1 MKIVGLTGGIGSG
14 KTTVG
19 NIFKRLKIPVY
30 DSDSR
35 AKALYAEST
44 ELRKQVEEE
53 FGADIYTGD
62 QINRGKLAAI
72 VFQDKSKLEVL
83 NGLVHPVLNLDFEHW
98 ANAQEAPYVIREAAI
113 LLESGGY
120 KACDAIIVVT
130 ANESIRIAR
139 VQARDEAT
147 AEQVKAR
154 IQNQWSDQ
162 KRLEYADYEIRNNGE
177 ESLIDQVMQIHEELK
192 AVK

>member
-1 MKIVGLTGGIGSG
+1 MKVVGLTGGIGSG

-19 NIFKRLKIPVY
+19 NIFKRLGIPVY

-35 AKALYAEST
+35 AKALYT
-44 ELRKQVEEE
+44 ENADLRKRVEEE
-53 FGADIYTGD
+53 FGADIYYKD
-62 QINRGKLAAI
+62 QIDRAKLAAI

-83 NGLVHPVLNLDFEHW
+83 NGLVHPVLNFDFEHW
-98 ANAQEAPYVIREAAI
+98 ANSQEASYVIREAAI

-120 KACDAIIVVT
+120 KVCDAIVVVT
-130 ANESIRIAR
+130 ADESIRIAR
-139 VQARDEAT
+139 VRVRDGAT
-147 AEQVKAR
+147 PEQVKAR

-192 AVK
+192 SGK

>member
-1 MKIVGLTGGIGSG
+1 MKVVGLTGGIGSG

-19 NIFKRLKIPVY
+19 NIFKRLGIPIY

-35 AKALYAEST
+35 AKALYT
-44 ELRKQVEEE
+44 ENADLRKRVEEE
-53 FGADIYTGD
+53 FGADIYSRD
-62 QINRGKLAAI
+62 QIDRAKLAAI

-83 NGLVHPVLNLDFEHW
+83 NGLVHPVLNFDFEHW
-98 ANAQEAPYVIREAAI
+98 ANSQEAPYVIREAAI

-120 KACDAIIVVT
+120 KVCDAIVVVT
-130 ANESIRIAR
+130 ADESIRIAR

-147 AEQVKAR
+147 AKQVKAR
-154 IQNQWSDQ
+154 IQNQWPDQ

-192 AVK
+192 SGK

>member
-1 MKIVGLTGGIGSG
+1 MKVVGLTGGIGSG

-19 NIFKRLKIPVY
+19 NIFKRLGIPVY

-35 AKALYAEST
+35 AKALYIENVD
-44 ELRKQVEEE
+44 LRKCVEEE
-53 FGADIYTGD
+53 FGADIYSRN
-62 QINRGKLAAI
+62 QIDRAKLAAI

-83 NGLVHPVLNLDFEHW
+83 NGLVHPVLNFDFEHW
-98 ANAQEAPYVIREAAI
+98 ANSQEAPYVIREAAI

-120 KACDAIIVVT
+120 KVCDAIVVVT
-130 ANESIRIAR
+130 ADESIRIAR
-139 VQARDEAT
+139 VQARDGAT
-147 AEQVKAR
+147 TEQVKAR

-192 AVK
+192 SGK